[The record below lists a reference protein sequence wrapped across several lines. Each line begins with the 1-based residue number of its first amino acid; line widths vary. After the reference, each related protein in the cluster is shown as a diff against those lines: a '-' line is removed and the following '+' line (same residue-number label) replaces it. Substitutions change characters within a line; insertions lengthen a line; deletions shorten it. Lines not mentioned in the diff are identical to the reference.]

1 MVGELIL
8 SAYFT
13 IGPLEHCPNWGK
25 TTQVKGHGT
34 AGMAGVSANDSPIL
48 RPQPPKI
55 AASSLAIVLD
65 VADIR
70 RLLLVSWV
78 PYFTYLR
85 YHVNTLVHQLCKALQ
100 ATYHIIEEE
109 HEYFFKVDRKRSS

>member
-78 PYFTYLR
+78 KDMDTTLFYIPKVSCKYSCPSTVQGITGHLS
-85 YHVNTLVHQLCKALQ
+85 YHRGRT
-100 ATYHIIEEE
+100 
-109 HEYFFKVDRKRSS
+109 